1 MTKLNEKLV
10 AMKVKN
16 KGGRSVHFEKES
28 NLINHWIIS
37 SFRLNAMAKS
47 SDDFEMTP
55 K

>member
-1 MTKLNEKLV
+1 M
-10 AMKVKN
+10 
-16 KGGRSVHFEKES
+16 HFEKES

-55 K
+55 KRQFDEIPYH